1 MTAGCLREAIKSD
14 NDSLIGITLSSV
26 NLSAPYYS
34 HLTSGL
40 TVFILWMEK

>member
-1 MTAGCLREAIKSD
+1 MAAGSHREAINSD

-26 NLSAPYYS
+26 NLSAHYYS
-34 HLTSGL
+34 HLASGL